1 MQSHLRINLAAMRS
15 FLLPC
20 SLLIIALLASA
31 YKPHVCVLDTN
42 TWGFFGHK
50 KINELAIYTL
60 PEELFGF
67 YKSNMDYLIDHSV
80 DPDKRRYSVKG
91 EAECHYIDMDRYVT
105 ADEPNPFA
113 TVPRRWDDA
122 VAKFSEDTLRAHG
135 IVPWNVYLVQQRL
148 TAAFRNEDINRIKYV
163 KRLLNRYDKKKILK
177 ERLILNHIII
187 LNNVFGNEACSRILF
202 YKVCPHLHPYLR
214 SFLDYL
220 QILPRKIPEVDLNK
234 TPSDHRITTILNE
247 LK

>member
-1 MQSHLRINLAAMRS
+1 MIFGPLNDETFTMYAMKE
-15 FLLPC
+15 
-20 SLLIIALLASA
+20 
-31 YKPHVCVLDTN
+31 YD
-42 TWGFFGHK
+42 
-50 KINELAIYTL
+50 
-60 PEELFGF
+60 
-67 YKSNMDYLIDHSV
+67 
-80 DPDKRRYSVKG
+80 
-91 EAECHYIDMDRYVT
+91 
-105 ADEPNPFA
+105 NPFCKGLA
-113 TVPRRWDDA
+113 E
-122 VAKFSEDTLRAHG
+122 F
-135 IVPWNVYLVQQRL
+135 
-148 TAAFRNEDINRIKYV
+148 NEDIKRIKYV

-220 QILPRKIPEVDLNK
+220 QILPRRIPEVDLNK